1 MNNIGLFF
9 GSFNPVHIGHLALAN
24 YIVEN
29 SNLNEIWFVVSPQ
42 NPFKKSNDLIDT
54 KHRITMLELCVNNY
68 SKFKVS
74 AIEQEL
80 PSPSY
85 SYVTLRELRKLHP
98 ANNFSII
105 MGSDNLELLMKWKNI
120 DEIIKNHKII
130 VYPRP
135 GYPIIN
141 HDDVPNLDI
150 VEAPV
155 FNIDS
160 TRIRKGILEGKN
172 YSFLVPINAY
182 SYITKNNLY
191 SN

>member
-98 ANNFSII
+98 DNNFSII

-120 DEIIKNHKII
+120 DEIIKNHNII

-141 HDDVPNLDI
+141 HDKVPNLDI

-172 YSFLVPINAY
+172 YGFLVPKNAY